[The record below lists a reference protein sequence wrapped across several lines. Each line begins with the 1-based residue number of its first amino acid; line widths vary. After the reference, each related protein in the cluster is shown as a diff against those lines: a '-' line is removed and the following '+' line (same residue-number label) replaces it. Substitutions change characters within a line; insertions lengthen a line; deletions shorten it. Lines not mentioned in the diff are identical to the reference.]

1 MPSRAFRRRKTSGIP
16 IFLKE
21 RRMSTN
27 IVAPSARATHVS
39 DDEILGITTNGAR
52 KSAAAVSHA
61 EVDNLFSD
69 LASGGQGARDSD
81 SNSDDVTDI
90 SANDSQDPSGAGER
104 QKLNELLEANP
115 ELRNDVDDAKA
126 YREVFVTPAEAQ
138 AATKLLG
145 DLNEWTRCFSH
156 SARKIMSSWRAR
168 SRDSI
173 RRRSLRWRGPCLRW
187 RQARRA
193 KSRKVPRAAGRHPDL
208 TTQIQALQR
217 RRVTLGP
224 QT

>member
-1 MPSRAFRRRKTSGIP
+1 MPSRVFRRRKTSGIP

-27 IVAPSARATHVS
+27 MVAPPARATHVS

-52 KSAAAVSHA
+52 KSGRSVVDKKSAAAGAAAVSHA

-145 DLNEWTRCFSH
+145 DLNRMDALFFSQ
-156 SARKIMSSWRAR
+156 RPER
-168 SRDSI
+168 
-173 RRRSLRWRGPCLRW
+173 CLRW

-217 RRVTLGP
+217 RRVILGP